1 MVDLNARGSAEVE
14 FRSISETS
22 NLGPINLHQGSDLM
36 VKGLPGK
43 EPNGSS
49 VIGQATSDHINGSRS
64 VLSVNLVGPTG
75 KDTTN
80 NADVAFLW
88 DIVDINGVI
97 GSHRGGNTFF
107 QHNNS
112 C

>member
-1 MVDLNARGSAEVE
+1 MRQQQEAKGIGSVGTLIE
-14 FRSISETS
+14 
-22 NLGPINLHQGSDLM
+22 M
-36 VKGLPGK
+36 
-43 EPNGSS
+43 
-49 VIGQATSDHINGSRS
+49 TSDHVNGSGS

-75 KDTTN
+75 ENTTN

-88 DIVDINGVI
+88 DVVDIDGVI